1 MDGRMRWK
9 PLAWVIGFTILLLA
23 GWGIFKVVISD
34 HAVKDAKLEKD
45 YQNQKDSTK
54 AWRESYKA
62 VEDARKNLQDT
73 LSILSG
79 LVAKTHAETTKWH
92 DSATAAK
99 ARLILIPRPAETDS
113 TNPKWMHRAIQL
125 ETTVASQDREI
136 AGKDAEIA
144 LSNTKQKL
152 LLSQMSKDSISLYS
166 ANSNI
171 DRLNKLVEG
180 FKDKADCK
188 VAWVL
193 PCLSRTQSFVV
204 GGIAGATAA
213 VLVNTF
219 LKK

>member
-1 MDGRMRWK
+1 MKWK
-9 PLAWVIGFTILLLA
+9 PLVWAAGFAILLIA
-23 GWGIFKVVISD
+23 GWGIIKVVAAN

-45 YQNQKDSTK
+45 YNDQKDSTK
-54 AWRESYKA
+54 AWQESYKT
-62 VEDARKNLQDT
+62 VEDARKNLRDT
-73 LSILSG
+73 LTILSG
-79 LVAKTHAETTKWH
+79 LVAKTHTEATKWR

-99 ARLILIPRPAETDS
+99 TRLIVIPRPTEGDS
-113 TNPKWMHRAIQL
+113 ANPKWMHRAIQL
-125 ETTVASQDREI
+125 ETIVAAQDSGL
-136 AGKDAEIA
+136 ATAKTEIA
-144 LSNTKQKL
+144 LGDTKQKL